1 MNKDSFSEL
10 KKRLK
15 EVNSI
20 IKNLDPA
27 IRLTVFD
34 MMRPY
39 VQGSLPEPLPEEKKK
54 REAPPH
60 DKDTKKALKEY
71 YTKFQPN
78 KPADVAKI
86 LAGWIYKTRG
96 SEPFTFK
103 EIGDLSDVLEVTR
116 PARLEMTFK
125 ASRHKGKKLFVPAGH
140 GKVKP
145 TVHGANYFKQLFK
158 GQIGKKDQE

>member
-1 MNKDSFSEL
+1 MDKTSFSEL
-10 KKRLK
+10 KKRLE

-27 IRLTVFD
+27 IKLTVFD

-39 VQGSLPEPLPEEKKK
+39 VEGSLPEQLPDQKKK
-54 REAPPH
+54 REAHLH
-60 DKDTKKALKEY
+60 DKDTRKGFKEY
-71 YTKFQPN
+71 YTQFQTD

-103 EIGDLSDVLEVTR
+103 EIEELFNELGETR

-125 ASRHKGKKLFVPAGH
+125 AAQYKGKKLFVSAGY

-145 TVHGANYFKQLFK
+145 TVYGENYFKQLFK
-158 GQIGKKDQE
+158 GQIGKKGQE